1 MLRSGLLHCY
11 GLDLPD
17 TKTTGISESS
27 LVKMDDLTAKAGLW
41 GVEPGYHDVFG
52 RWHETSVEVQ
62 RRLVTAL
69 SHDRA
74 APPHIAPTGESVRA
88 FQGDGRR
95 YWVLAGQLYTLRSR
109 RNWGH
114 GDFTDLARLIEVA
127 AAAGAAGIGLNPLH
141 ALFPDRAH
149 QASPYAP
156 NSRMFLNPLF
166 IDLDTIPEF
175 PGADAA
181 GIALSALRSG
191 ELIDYAAVA
200 RAKCD
205 GLRLAY
211 EHFATSAGEDRRAD
225 FEAYRREQG
234 ERLLAFACFETLRA
248 RFEGKPWREWPE
260 PWSHPRSA
268 NLRELR
274 QTDRAACEFHEFVQ
288 WVADRQLQTC
298 KETARRCG
306 MPIGLYVDLAVGI
319 HPHGADAWSEQ
330 DCVLPDVSVGAP
342 PDEFNPAGQNWGL
355 APFNPGALP
364 ENDFALLRALMRS
377 TMRHAGAIRLDH
389 VLGLKRL
396 FMIPSGRSAPD
407 GAYVRFPFEPSLQ
420 AIAQESQ
427 AARCIVVGE
436 DLGTVPEGFR
446 ETLTRWGIWSCRVM
460 LFERDGEGRFRAPES
475 YPVEAL
481 ATLNTHDLPTLRGW
495 LEGADLRTRRRLGLD
510 PGESDQARASAQQHL
525 REMLQT
531 RAEGD
536 LAPLIARQAGIQSE
550 AAGSPLSEGRAE
562 RRTINELAG
571 IAAFLA
577 QTPCRLVAIAIDDIL
592 GECEQINIPGTVDE
606 HPNWRRKLRVTL
618 EDMEGHE
625 GLSRVAEV
633 FARAGRGR

>member
-1 MLRSGLLHCY
+1 MVSIYPNENHGNFRKFPS
-11 GLDLPD
+11 
-17 TKTTGISESS
+17 K
-27 LVKMDDLTAKAGLW
+27 KMDDLAAKAGLW

-52 RWHETSVEVQ
+52 RWHETSLEVQ
-62 RRLVTAL
+62 RGLVAAL
-69 SHDRA
+69 SHGRA
-74 APPHIAPTGESVRA
+74 RPPDVAPVGKPVRA

-95 YWVLAGQLYTLRSR
+95 YWILGGQLYALRSR

-127 AAAGAAGIGLNPLH
+127 AAAGAAGIALNPLH

-149 QASPYAP
+149 EASPYAP

-181 GIALSALRSG
+181 GIAPAALRSA

-200 RAKCD
+200 RAKRH

-225 FEAYRREQG
+225 FEAYRQEQG

-248 RFEGKPWREWPE
+248 RFEGKPWPEWPE
-260 PWSHPRSA
+260 PWPHPRTA

-274 QTDRAACEFHEFVQ
+274 ETDRAACEFHEFVQ

-330 DCVLPDVSVGAP
+330 DCVLPNVSVGAP

-396 FMIPSGRSAPD
+396 FMIPSGHSAAD

-427 AARCIVVGE
+427 AARCIVIGE

-446 ETLTRWGIWSCRVM
+446 ETLARWGIWSYRVM
-460 LFERDGEGRFRAPES
+460 LFERDEEGRFRAPES

-481 ATLNTHDLPTLRGW
+481 ATFNTHDLPTLRGW
-495 LEGADLRTRRRLGLD
+495 LEGADLRTKRRLGLD
-510 PGESDQARASAQQHL
+510 PGESDEARARAQQHL
-525 REMLQT
+525 REILQA
-531 RAEGD
+531 RAVD
-536 LAPLIARQAGIQSE
+536 HLAPLIPGQAGIQSE
-550 AAGSPLSEGRAE
+550 AAGSPLSGGRAE
-562 RRTINELAG
+562 RRTINELAAV
-571 IAAFLA
+571 AAFLA
-577 QTPCRLVAIAIDDIL
+577 QMPCRLVAIAIDDIL

-606 HPNWRRKLRVTL
+606 HPNWRRKLPVAL

-633 FARAGRGR
+633 FARSGRGWR